1 MCSIFNFIKCN
12 QIFSLFLY
20 FLTETISSYE
30 LKTSDLVSDNYI
42 LLRDCSK
49 VTIYKSIKKNYMNM
63 V

>member
-1 MCSIFNFIKCN
+1 MFSIFNFIKCN

-49 VTIYKSIKKNYMNM
+49 VTIYKSIKKTI
-63 V
+63 